1 MSRTRLTTKTA
12 AEVAINDP
20 YTMNGARPTGNIN
33 PAEKYDIGGPS
44 EFGEDPISTADTKKL
59 HDKDV
64 NERNEM
70 NVGDVRLAF
79 DAAVKSASELEGKAV
94 KCLVA
99 SQRMLPGANRDVVEA
114 QAIGLMHL
122 PGNEVDM
129 LLGRQESLARSIAA
143 SADECADDKATADEE
158 KKAVE
163 AAAPAA
169 PAVAPEAKEDEDKFA
184 KLASQ
189 IAALTAKIAEFKPF
203 EKKDEDAD
211 DKAPAAVKTAS
222 ANADGLD
229 SIFRAAVPATGKTG
243 AASLNG
249 LVRTAATS
257 RSNELDGLFESA
269 PDVSSYF

>member
-1 MSRTRLTTKTA
+1 MPHPIKGKQVEQIVSNAL
-12 AEVAINDP
+12 AEDL
-20 YTMNGARPTGNIN
+20 G
-33 PAEKYDIGGPS
+33 S
-44 EFGEDPISTADTKKL
+44 
-59 HDKDV
+59 
-64 NERNEM
+64 
-70 NVGDVRLAF
+70 GDVTTEAL
-79 DAAVKSASELEGKAV
+79 VPSELEGKAV

-143 SADECADDKATADEE
+143 SADECADDKAPVDEE

-169 PAVAPEAKEDEDKFA
+169 APEAKEDEDKFA

-203 EKKDEDAD
+203 EKKDEDAVE
-211 DKAPAAVKTAS
+211 DKAPVAKTAS
-222 ANADGLD
+222 VNADGLD

-243 AASLNG
+243 AASLQG

-257 RSNELDGLFESA
+257 RANELDGLFESA